1 MRIISVELN
10 RVYDEYGESKFKIDR
25 KKRKELDTGIK
36 RAEKYRD
43 KGSKSCIIGIASP
56 SPTGNGTVE
65 YSVRT
70 QAVVRDWRV
79 GAEYRTQDM
88 W

>member
-1 MRIISVELN
+1 MGKVKY
-10 RVYDEYGESKFKIDR
+10 VIDR
-25 KKRKELDTGIK
+25 KKRMDLNTDIK

-56 SPTGNGTVE
+56 SPTGNGTVA